1 MFYDTSLEISYNN
14 DDQYRECLRK
24 LLGISDSD
32 SGDTFELGNT
42 TELLSKIYNATSE
55 DPRFAQLYRRAAA
68 LLLSEDPKNGL
79 TIMFSYSC
87 LAKFHAFLSIF
98 FSKEAALVTAIKT
111 TTKEE
116 THDGDEECDK
126 GADRLFADLNQILDN
141 L

>member
-1 MFYDTSLEISYNN
+1 MFYDTSLDIYYNN
-14 DDQYRECLRK
+14 DDQYRDCLGK
-24 LLGISDSD
+24 LLGISESD

-68 LLLSEDPKNGL
+68 LLLSEDPTNGL

-98 FSKEAALVTAIKT
+98 FSKT
-111 TTKEE
+111 TTTTHEE
-116 THDGDEECDK
+116 YDK
-126 GADRLFADLNQILDN
+126 GADQLFADLNKILDN